1 MSVALSM
8 SKRSSCSNRQVGAI
22 VVDPKNRPISVGYN
36 GAPAGYTAEPGD
48 GCVSYCPRA
57 QGQVRGSNYD
67 SCVSVHAEANALLF
81 ADRREYSGGS
91 IYVTS
96 PCCMNCAKLVA
107 NSGVARVVV
116 RLSEIDSHAD
126 IESPIEL
133 LKSCGLQVEIM
144 RKEN

>member
-1 MSVALSM
+1 
-8 SKRSSCSNRQVGAI
+8 
-22 VVDPKNRPISVGYN
+22 
-36 GAPAGYTAEPGD
+36 
-48 GCVSYCPRA
+48 
-57 QGQVRGSNYD
+57 
-67 SCVSVHAEANALLF
+67 
-81 ADRREYSGGS
+81 
-91 IYVTS
+91 
-96 PCCMNCAKLVA
+96 MNCAKLVA